1 MVTHN
6 DAVTAR
12 REAEARKHVQ
22 RAREIIG
29 AKAQEGNFAIGQT
42 TVGSLIL
49 ALEVLLGVG
58 TERPE
63 EEEEE

>member
-6 DAVTAR
+6 DAVTEQRERDAAR
-12 REAEARKHVQ
+12 HVA
-22 RAREIIG
+22 RARAIIG
-29 AKAQEGNFAIGQT
+29 AKAKEGNFDIGQT